1 MPSDALICRS
11 DRSALLFALPS
22 HSESPHYARLAVA
35 MLRGSF
41 HCPCCLSS
49 AIAWL
54 CDAVPLLGFACQRFA
69 VASPWLSFPSCAI
82 ACRLHSLLCLCA
94 AMLIFAMPQL
104 HCPLPS
110 QSLPAPCRSRASLC
124 LAVAF
129 PRWSL
134 PKLLRACLRR
144 CRATD
149 GCAAAE
155 LFHAMPSQVL
165 SEHCHRVSLPVHAA
179 AFPRFAAA
187 TPSACCRRLP
197 RPCSRS

>member
-35 MLRGSF
+35 RLRGSC

-110 QSLPAPCRSRASLC
+110 QSLPVPCRSRASLC
-124 LAVAF
+124 LAVATPHIPLALAVLLDAMPL
-129 PRWSL
+129 PRL
-134 PKLLRACLRR
+134 ALLRPR
-144 CRATD
+144 C
-149 GCAAAE
+149 
-155 LFHAMPSQVL
+155 AMS
-165 SEHCHRVSLPVHAA
+165 
-179 AFPRFAAA
+179 
-187 TPSACCRRLP
+187 CRRVPALVLAKAAPRLP
-197 RPCSRS
+197 TPLPCNGWLCRS